1 MKHRAA
7 RPLLAAIALAWGTPV
22 LAADGGWNYRIVPYV
37 WGASIDG
44 TLAHDRL
51 PVDVHPSGS
60 FSDIWNNLDFAAMAA
75 FEAQR
80 DRHGVVAELVTLRL
94 SGTARMPIPPLGASV
109 PVELDGDSTT
119 VLLAYQYRMVDAA
132 HAHLDLVAGARY
144 WSTRTGFA
152 YALPAPPPP
161 PVPQSYDASQSR
173 SWIDPQLGIK
183 GRRDFAH
190 SVYVGAWLLAGAGE
204 SDLTV
209 DAMLMAG
216 YRFNDLVAPTAGYR
230 WMTTDFSSGGF
241 TFDATLQ
248 GPGLG
253 LEYAF

>member
-1 MKHRAA
+1 MVTGSRNSGSC
-7 RPLLAAIALAWGTPV
+7 PTS
-22 LAADGGWNYRIVPYV
+22 GG
-37 WGASIDG
+37 AG
-44 TLAHDRL
+44 TLAHERL
-51 PVDVHPSGS
+51 PVTVHPSAS

-75 FEAQR
+75 FEAQHG
-80 DRHGVVAELVTLRL
+80 RHGVVAELVTLRL
-94 SGTARMPIPPLGASV
+94 SGSAGMPVPPLGIRV

-161 PVPQSYDASQSR
+161 PVPQAYDASQSQ
-173 SWIDPQLGIK
+173 SWIDLQLGIK
-183 GRRDFAH
+183 GRRDFAN

-209 DAMLMAG
+209 DAMLTAG
-216 YRFNDLVAPTAGYR
+216 YRFNDRVAPTAGYR
-230 WMTTDFSSGGF
+230 WMTVDFSSGGF

>member
-51 PVDVHPSGS
+51 PVDVHPSAS

-119 VLLAYQYRMVDAA
+119 VVAPESAAIRLRLDIDATRYGRDPGGRSLTSRPTLA
-132 HAHLDLVAGARY
+132 
-144 WSTRTGFA
+144 TRECGN
-152 YALPAPPPP
+152 
-161 PVPQSYDASQSR
+161 SR
-173 SWIDPQLGIK
+173 S
-183 GRRDFAH
+183 
-190 SVYVGAWLLAGAGE
+190 
-204 SDLTV
+204 
-209 DAMLMAG
+209 
-216 YRFNDLVAPTAGYR
+216 
-230 WMTTDFSSGGF
+230 
-241 TFDATLQ
+241 
-248 GPGLG
+248 GPS
-253 LEYAF
+253 